1 MFPIFHAMLA
11 AILGTGASAAPA
23 PHVPSDAK
31 RSTLPVVTYGAS
43 ALGQPAGGVEESINR
58 NVKLKTDLKANK
70 HLKTNKDMKLT
81 KSTDKDVKLK
91 SWSGKTGIDIK
102 DTSTEKKVQQ

>member
-23 PHVPSDAK
+23 PHVPSGAK

-58 NVKLKTDLKANK
+58 NVKLKTELKIDK
-70 HLKTNKDMKLT
+70 QTTNKDIKLT
-81 KSTDKDVKLK
+81 KHASKTVKLK
-91 SWSGKTGIDIK
+91 VLSKVGADWK
-102 DTSTEKKVQQ
+102 DSSADKHR

>member
-23 PHVPSDAK
+23 PHVPSGAK

-43 ALGQPAGGVEESINR
+43 ALGQPAGGVEEGISTTR
-58 NVKLKTDLKANK
+58 NNKLKTELKIDKQTKNWSW
-70 HLKTNKDMKLT
+70 KLT
-81 KSTDKDVKLK
+81 KVDGKNVKVKFYPKVGADWKD
-91 SWSGKTGIDIK
+91 SSA
-102 DTSTEKKVQQ
+102 EKHR

>member
-23 PHVPSDAK
+23 PHVASGAK

-58 NVKLKTDLKANK
+58 NVKLKTELKIDKQRKNWSW
-70 HLKTNKDMKLT
+70 KLT
-81 KSTDKDVKLK
+81 KVDGKNVKVKFYPKVGADWKD
-91 SWSGKTGIDIK
+91 SSA
-102 DTSTEKKVQQ
+102 EKHR

>member
-23 PHVPSDAK
+23 PHVPSGAK

-43 ALGQPAGGVEESINR
+43 ALGQPAGGVEESTNK
-58 NVKLKTDLKANK
+58 NVKLKTELKIDK
-70 HLKTNKDMKLT
+70 QTTNKDIKLT
-81 KSTDKDVKLK
+81 KHASKTVKLK
-91 SWSGKTGIDIK
+91 VLSKVGADWK
-102 DTSTEKKVQQ
+102 DSSADKHR

>member
-23 PHVPSDAK
+23 PHVPSGAK

-43 ALGQPAGGVEESINR
+43 ALGQPAGGVEEGISTTR
-58 NVKLKTDLKANK
+58 NNKLKTELKIDKQTTNKDIKLTKHASKTVKLKVLSKVGADWKDSSADK
-70 HLKTNKDMKLT
+70 HR
-81 KSTDKDVKLK
+81 
-91 SWSGKTGIDIK
+91 
-102 DTSTEKKVQQ
+102 

>member
-23 PHVPSDAK
+23 PHIPSGTK

-43 ALGQPAGGVEESINR
+43 ALGQPAGGVEEVSNR
-58 NVKLKTDLKANK
+58 NIKGELKVNKA
-70 HLKTNKDMKLT
+70 T
-81 KSTDKDVKLK
+81 KNW
-91 SWSGKTGIDIK
+91 SWKVTKVEGKTVKVKFYPKESNIK
-102 DTSTEKKVQQ
+102 FDTDHK